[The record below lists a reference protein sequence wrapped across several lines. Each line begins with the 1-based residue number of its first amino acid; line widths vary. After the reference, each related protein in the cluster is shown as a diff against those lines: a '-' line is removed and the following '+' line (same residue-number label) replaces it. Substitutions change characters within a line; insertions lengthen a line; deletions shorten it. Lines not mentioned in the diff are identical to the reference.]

1 MLRVIALTSPI
12 LCDAFVR
19 ILSLEEKDKTP
30 IATVY
35 QRGSTIALLLRI
47 PLSHDA
53 IAWIVE
59 AFLPDRLYVPH
70 IGYALDVVHEVWDVI
85 VPHTIMTY
93 DPVLEKSEITE
104 ENRDTFMGSTR
115 FLTLFDE
122 QKDYYVEDYGLTVGG
137 IIVDSAPEDPSD
149 DLSTKMALA
158 YEADTYTRDILS
170 PLADIVDRGEVLTI
184 ILVGIT
190 QGKSHPKYWDK
201 NPYDLIVKNMMT
213 TMSLM
218 EDEWK

>member
-1 MLRVIALTSPI
+1 
-12 LCDAFVR
+12 
-19 ILSLEEKDKTP
+19 
-30 IATVY
+30 
-35 QRGSTIALLLRI
+35 
-47 PLSHDA
+47 
-53 IAWIVE
+53 
-59 AFLPDRLYVPH
+59 
-70 IGYALDVVHEVWDVI
+70 
-85 VPHTIMTY
+85 MTY

-190 QGKSHPKYWDK
+190 QGKSHPKY
-201 NPYDLIVKNMMT
+201 
-213 TMSLM
+213 
-218 EDEWK
+218 